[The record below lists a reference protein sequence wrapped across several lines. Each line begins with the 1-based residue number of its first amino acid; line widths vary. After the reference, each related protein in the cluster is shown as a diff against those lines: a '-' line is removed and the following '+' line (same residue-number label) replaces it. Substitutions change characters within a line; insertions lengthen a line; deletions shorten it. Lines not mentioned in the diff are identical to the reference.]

1 MLGTIRTIPLAFNP
15 FMRLWWCELCCSRSA
30 LSRVGELTRI
40 LRGDIWA
47 ISGAP
52 PLLPPIASPPPLLME
67 LVVAL
72 LLLFGDSLIDVVVA
86 VGAVTD
92 SDGGKCGCGRR
103 TVGVIGRCVK
113 PIGGE

>member
-1 MLGTIRTIPLAFNP
+1 M
-15 FMRLWWCELCCSRSA
+15 
-30 LSRVGELTRI
+30 SRVGELTRI
-40 LRGDIWA
+40 LSGDICA
-47 ISGAP
+47 ISGVPALALFP
-52 PLLPPIASPPPLLME
+52 PTIPSPLAPLLME

-72 LLLFGDSLIDVVVA
+72 LLLLGDSLIDVVVA

-92 SDGGKCGCGRR
+92 SEGGKCGCGRR